1 MTLLAEKNKQEIIP
15 QPGFE
20 HIGMFWDP
28 RFEVNGAKILPGE
41 YYVTIENELITTVL
55 GSCISACVRDVVL
68 GIGGMNHFL
77 LPTGSTE
84 HPDYSIGNA
93 TRYGNHAMDHL
104 IKSILVK
111 GGMQR
116 NLEVKVFGGGRMHE
130 NMNQIGEQNIRFIH
144 QYMDAHGLTLQ
155 TEDMGDIYPRK
166 VVYFPRTGK
175 VLVKKLKTMHNKS
188 VAKVEEDYWDHISL
202 R

>member
-1 MTLLAEKNKQEIIP
+1 MGLLAKKDKPNIVP

-20 HIGMFWDP
+20 HICMFWDT
-28 RFEVNGAKILPGE
+28 RYEMNGAKILPGE
-41 YYVTIENELITTVL
+41 YYVTTENELITTVL
-55 GSCISACVRDVVL
+55 GSCVSACVRDSVL

-77 LPTGSTE
+77 LPTGSTQ
-84 HPDYSIGNA
+84 HPDYSIGTA

-104 IKSILVK
+104 IKSILAK
-111 GGMQR
+111 GGSRR

-130 NMNQIGEQNIRFIH
+130 NMNQIGEQNIRFIQ
-144 QYMDAHGLTLQ
+144 QYMETHGLMMR

-166 VVYFPRTGK
+166 VIYFPRTGK
-175 VLVKKLKTMHNKS
+175 VMVKKLKTMHNNN
-188 VAKVEEDYWDHISL
+188 VALAEENYWDHITV

>member
-1 MTLLAEKNKQEIIP
+1 MELLAEKHKRVIQP

-20 HIGMFWDP
+20 HICMFWDTQY
-28 RFEVNGAKILPGE
+28 EMNGAKILPGE
-41 YYVTIENELITTVL
+41 YYVTTENELITTVL
-55 GSCISACVRDVVL
+55 GSCVSACVRDAAL

-77 LPTGSTE
+77 LPTGGSG
-84 HPDYSIGNA
+84 HPDYSMGMA

-104 IKSILVK
+104 IKSILAK
-111 GGMQR
+111 GGSRR
-116 NLEVKVFGGGRMHE
+116 NLEIKVFGGGRMHE

-144 QYMDAHGLTLQ
+144 QYMETHALTLQ

-166 VVYFPRTGK
+166 VIYFPRTGK
-175 VLVKKLKTMHNKS
+175 VMVKKLKTMHNDN
-188 VAKVEEDYWDHISL
+188 VAKAEENYWDHISL